1 MDIKDFVKESL
12 MQIAESINEANIE
25 LIDKGSY
32 VPTGNIVGEG
42 VLCTVVKNS
51 ETRHFIKVEFD
62 LAVTVSQEHG
72 TSGGGG
78 LSIASL
84 ANVGIKGEDK
94 EDKEEISRIK
104 FMIPMA
110 LPEKK
115 E

>member
-25 LIDKGSY
+25 LIDNGSY

-42 VLCTVVKNS
+42 VLCTVVKDS

-62 LAVTVSQEHG
+62 LAVTVSQEKN

-78 LSIASL
+78 LSIASF
-84 ANVGIKGEDK
+84 AKVGIKGEDK
-94 EDKEEISRIK
+94 EGKEEISRIK

-115 E
+115 K

>member
-25 LIDKGSY
+25 LIDKGTY
-32 VPTGNIVGEG
+32 VPTGNMVGEG
-42 VLCTVVKNS
+42 VLFSVIKDS
-51 ETRHFIKVEFD
+51 GTRHFIKVEFD
-62 LAVTVSQEHG
+62 LAVTVSQENN
-72 TSGGGG
+72 TFGGGG

-94 EDKEEISRIK
+94 EGKEEISRIK

-115 E
+115 V

>member
-25 LIDKGSY
+25 LKDKGTY
-32 VPTGNIVGEG
+32 VPSGDIVGEG
-42 VLCTVVKNS
+42 VLFSVIKDS
-51 ETRHFIKVEFD
+51 KTRHFIKVEFD
-62 LAVTVSQEHG
+62 LAVTVSQKHG
-72 TSGGGG
+72 TSGGDG
-78 LSIASL
+78 LSIAPL

-94 EDKEEISRIK
+94 ERKEEISRIK
-104 FMIPMA
+104 FMIPMV

>member
-12 MQIAESINEANIE
+12 MEIADSINEVNME
-25 LIDKGSY
+25 LKEKGTY
-32 VPTGNIVGEG
+32 IPYGDMVGEG
-42 VLCTVVKNS
+42 VLFSVIKGK

-62 LAVTVSQEHG
+62 LAVTVSHEQN

-84 ANVGIKGEDK
+84 ANMGVKSEDK
-94 EDKEEISRIK
+94 DGKEEISRIK

-115 E
+115 

>member
-12 MQIAESINEANIE
+12 MQIAESINEANVE
-25 LIDKGSY
+25 LDGKGTYIPS
-32 VPTGNIVGEG
+32 GDMIGEG
-42 VLCTVVKNS
+42 VLFSIIKGS
-51 ETRHFIKVEFD
+51 ETKHFIKVEFD

-115 E
+115 

>member
-1 MDIKDFVKESL
+1 
-12 MQIAESINEANIE
+12 MQIADSINEVNME
-25 LIDKGSY
+25 LKEKGAYIPS
-32 VPTGNIVGEG
+32 GDIVGEG
-42 VLCTVVKNS
+42 VLFSVIKDS
-51 ETRHFIKVEFD
+51 KTRHFIKVEFD

-84 ANVGIKGEDK
+84 ASVGIKGEDK

-115 E
+115 K

>member
-12 MQIAESINEANIE
+12 KQIADSINEVNME
-25 LIDKGSY
+25 LEEKGTYIPS
-32 VPTGNIVGEG
+32 GDIVGEG
-42 VLCTVVKNS
+42 VLFSVIKNS
-51 ETRHFIKVEFD
+51 KTRHLVKIEFD
-62 LAVTVSQEHG
+62 LAITVSQEHG

-84 ANVGIKGEDK
+84 ANVGIKGEEK
-94 EDKEEISRIK
+94 EGKKEISRIK

-115 E
+115 

>member
-1 MDIKDFVKESL
+1 MDIKDFVKQSL
-12 MQIAESINEANIE
+12 MQIAESINEANVE
-25 LIDKGSY
+25 LKDKGTY
-32 VPTGNIVGEG
+32 VPSGDIVGEG
-42 VLCTVVKNS
+42 VLFSVIKGKES
-51 ETRHFIKVEFD
+51 RHFLKVEFD
-62 LAVTVSQEHG
+62 LAVTVSQEQN

-94 EDKEEISRIK
+94 EGKVEISRIK

>member
-12 MQIAESINEANIE
+12 MQIAESINEANVE
-25 LIDKGSY
+25 LEGKGTYIPS
-32 VPTGNIVGEG
+32 GDMIGEG
-42 VLCTVVKNS
+42 VLFSVIKGP

-84 ANVGIKGEDK
+84 AKVGIKGEDI
-94 EDKEEISRIK
+94 EGKEEISRIK

-115 E
+115 L